1 MELAN
6 VWFYSVGGPLL
17 LPPPDSRRTRTK
29 RTGRPRRRRRRRTI
43 SQLEPFPL
51 FLSSGILNI
60 SLSRSIYRTRGGI
73 CKRDDPFGRAASDR
87 PTDRPSVRRVITQLV
102 RSGTSLL
109 IQTTFSSNPFSK
121 ALVSSHAHARNAR
134 TQNRRPRRRTT
145 TTPADRPYY
154 IIFMDYTTRCCTRK
168 VFTQTGAMFYEIQIR
183 NKSLPTRA

>member
-29 RTGRPRRRRRRRTI
+29 RTGRPRRRRRRTI

-87 PTDRPSVRRVITQLV
+87 PTDRPSVRPSCNYSTCPLGYVTINPNDILV
-102 RSGTSLL
+102 ESLFESTR
-109 IQTTFSSNPFSK
+109 I
-121 ALVSSHAHARNAR
+121 VAR
-134 TQNRRPRRRTT
+134 TRP
-145 TTPADRPYY
+145 
-154 IIFMDYTTRCCTRK
+154 
-168 VFTQTGAMFYEIQIR
+168 
-183 NKSLPTRA
+183 